1 MTSLLLRLPS
11 ARVLNQ
17 SCFSVRSDSSKMVL
31 GERWVIKNKFDGLP
45 KPDDFELVKEE
56 LEPLEVMNW
65 TDTLCI
71 LTTSFLEGR
80 S

>member
-1 MTSLLLRLPS
+1 
-11 ARVLNQ
+11 
-17 SCFSVRSDSSKMVL
+17 MVL

-71 LTTSFLEGR
+71 LTTSFFR
-80 S
+80 